1 MTVEYNTSRSEVAA
15 WYWFNW
21 KHNPRLR
28 WAQVRIFAGVV
39 LVMLFLRLR
48 LAPLAS
54 HDVVVA
60 CLWGLGVL
68 ACLPLYPQL
77 KFKPQRRVLSID
89 DQGISTMIGRLSG
102 QLPWSKVDFVRTT
115 EHSVYIVGKNLNA
128 FIVPQRAFL
137 STQQRDEFVKLCQGW
152 VQASKSGSA
161 A

>member
-1 MTVEYNTSRSEVAA
+1 MTVEYNSSRSEVAA

-60 CLWGLGVL
+60 CLLGLGVL
-68 ACLPLYPQL
+68 ACLPLYPPL
-77 KFKPQRRVLSID
+77 KFKPPRRGPSPFRPSQPPPNRGGAGANALS
-89 DQGISTMIGRLSG
+89 
-102 QLPWSKVDFVRTT
+102 
-115 EHSVYIVGKNLNA
+115 VGGL
-128 FIVPQRAFL
+128 
-137 STQQRDEFVKLCQGW
+137 
-152 VQASKSGSA
+152 
-161 A
+161 

>member
-1 MTVEYNTSRSEVAA
+1 MTVEYNSSRSEVAA

-68 ACLPLYPQL
+68 ACLSLYPQI
-77 KFKPQRRVLSID
+77 KFKPQRRGPAPLD
-89 DQGISTMIGRLSG
+89 PR
-102 QLPWSKVDFVRTT
+102 
-115 EHSVYIVGKNLNA
+115 HSPLVG
-128 FIVPQRAFL
+128 
-137 STQQRDEFVKLCQGW
+137 G
-152 VQASKSGSA
+152 GSRGFA
-161 A
+161 LLRG

>member
-1 MTVEYNTSRSEVAA
+1 MTVEYNSSRSEVAA

-68 ACLPLYPQL
+68 ACLSLYPQL
-77 KFKPQRRVLSID
+77 KFKPQRRGPFLFEQRNSPLNGGGPG
-89 DQGISTMIGRLSG
+89 GIS
-102 QLPWSKVDFVRTT
+102 FVGGGFFFPPPDR
-115 EHSVYIVGKNLNA
+115 
-128 FIVPQRAFL
+128 
-137 STQQRDEFVKLCQGW
+137 
-152 VQASKSGSA
+152 GSPPG
-161 A
+161 